1 MQALSHLC
9 RRWGQDAPWDQ
20 HAKMGSLR
28 YKLAFTP
35 SFTRSFKSW
44 PCLLGHCRNRT
55 FKPIQIYSLFGC
67 QTQHWGSFI
76 GTVSNC
82 GLVALQFLK
91 LCILHKWKG
100 KQVEKKLL
108 FSLPENVSF
117 TNLLCLELSHLNSED
132 NLLIGTASTSYCF
145 WLLVSKLS
153 KY

>member
-9 RRWGQDAPWDQ
+9 RRWGQYAPWDQ

-28 YKLAFTP
+28 YKLAFTS
-35 SFTRSFKSW
+35 SFTRSFKTW

-55 FKPIQIYSLFGC
+55 FKPIQIYSFFGC
-67 QTQHWGSFI
+67 QTQHRGSFI
-76 GTVSNC
+76 GTVSNKS
-82 GLVALQFLK
+82 LAIPQTVYSSQMK
-91 LCILHKWKG
+91 RKTSRKN
-100 KQVEKKLL
+100 LL

-117 TNLLCLELSHLNSED
+117 TNLLCLDLSHLNSED

>member
-76 GTVSNC
+76 GTVSNKS
-82 GLVALQFLK
+82 LAIPQTVYSSQMKRKTSRKKTAFLPP
-91 LCILHKWKG
+91 WKRQLYKPTVPG
-100 KQVEKKLL
+100 AKSLEFRGQPAYRHSKHILL
-108 FSLPENVSF
+108 F
-117 TNLLCLELSHLNSED
+117 
-132 NLLIGTASTSYCF
+132 
-145 WLLVSKLS
+145 LVVGL
-153 KY
+153 